1 MLLFYFGIIIFSI
14 LAGVIGALVGIGGGI
29 IIIPILILIFHI
41 NIKIAI
47 GASIISV
54 IATSS
59 SAASVYLKDKIINI
73 KVGMLLEI
81 ATTIGAITGAEI
93 MGILN
98 TTVLLYIFAF
108 VLLISILPLLKNRD
122 QEVDENVE
130 NDNIADYLKLSSSYY
145 DKKQNKKISYNVTNI
160 PGGFVIM
167 YIAGLISGL
176 LGIGSGVFKVLA
188 LDDVMKLPMK
198 VSTTTSNMMIGVT
211 AAASAFIYLIN
222 GYINPYIAIPVM
234 IGVFIGSYYGTELIG
249 KTSNVYL
256 KKIFILVIL
265 VIAIEMIL
273 RAMHV
278 L

>member
-1 MLLFYFGIIIFSI
+1 MLLFYFAIIVFSI
-14 LAGVIGALVGIGGGI
+14 LAGAIGALVGIGGGI

-73 KVGMLLEI
+73 RVGMLLEI

-108 VLLISILPLLKNRD
+108 VLLISIIPLLKNRD
-122 QEVDENVE
+122 QEVDEKVE
-130 NDNIADYLKLSSSYY
+130 NDNITNYLKLSSSYY
-145 DKKQNKKISYNVTNI
+145 DKLKNKEIHYNVTNI
-160 PGGFVIM
+160 PGGFIIM
-167 YIAGLISGL
+167 YVAGLISGL

-234 IGVFIGSYYGTELIG
+234 IGVFIGSYYGTKLIG